1 MIDWRF
7 ARFDDLSPREI
18 HELYRLRA
26 AVFVVEQEC
35 AFQDLDGADLES
47 WHLLGYGPPP
57 QPSPKGEGAR
67 SPSPLGEGRDEGPLL
82 AYARLVPPGVKY
94 EEPSIGRIIT
104 AQSVRRTGLGR
115 MLVRESLVR
124 AEQLWPG
131 RAIRIGAQQR
141 LERFYEEFGFA
152 TASAPY
158 DEDGIAHVEM
168 VRPAARAKQPRGE
181 TIGR

>member
-7 ARFDDLSPREI
+7 ARFDELAPREI

-26 AVFVVEQEC
+26 AVFVVEQAC
-35 AFQDLDGADLES
+35 AFQDLDGADPES
-47 WHLLGYGPPP
+47 WHLLGFRPSS
-57 QPSPKGEGAR
+57 QPSPRGEGD
-67 SPSPLGEGRDEGPLL
+67 LV

-94 EEPSIGRIIT
+94 EEPSIGRIVT
-104 AQSVRRTGLGR
+104 AQSARRTGLGR
-115 MLVRESLVR
+115 TLVREALAR

-131 RAIRIGAQQR
+131 KPIRIGAQRR
-141 LERFYEEFGFA
+141 LERFYQEFGFV

-158 DEDGIAHVEM
+158 DEDGIPHVEM
-168 VRPAARAKQPRGE
+168 LRPAARVKEPRGE

>member
-7 ARFDDLSPREI
+7 ARFDELAPREI

-26 AVFVVEQEC
+26 AVFVVEQAC
-35 AFQDLDGADLES
+35 AFQDLDGADPES
-47 WHLLGYGPPP
+47 WHLLGYGPSSR
-57 QPSPKGEGAR
+57 PSPKAEGDLA
-67 SPSPLGEGRDEGPLL
+67 PSPLGEGRGEGPLL

-104 AQSVRRTGLGR
+104 AQSARRTGLGR
-115 MLVRESLVR
+115 TLVREALAR
-124 AEQLWPG
+124 AEQLWP
-131 RAIRIGAQQR
+131 AKPIRIGAQQR
-141 LERFYEEFGFA
+141 LERFYQEFGFV

-158 DEDGIAHVEM
+158 DEDGIPHVEM
-168 VRPAARAKQPRGE
+168 LRPAARVKEPRGE